1 MESERSAMTKRAR
14 ILIVENSIA
23 VTGALVSIVRSCRDL
38 KEHFDF
44 FFVLPKKSMARD
56 YVQKAGF
63 PVYEFPLKEI
73 RKSLWVVLYIP
84 YLAANTI
91 RLSNLVKSLK
101 IDLINVND
109 FYNLVA
115 ASYRIFGGKVPF
127 VCYVRFLPSK
137 FPSALVKVWSLAQ
150 DRFARKVICV
160 SNAVRAQL
168 PFTRKVVVIGNELPE
183 HPIEYHSQNSRI
195 LLYPANYIQG
205 KGQEYALESF
215 ALIHA
220 RYPQWKLRF
229 VGGDMGL
236 IKNRHFKD
244 LLIRKSKMLGLEN
257 QVEWHDFSE
266 NITGHYLGAAIVLNF
281 SESESFSMTCLE
293 ALYCGRPVIAT
304 RCGGPEEIID
314 DNISGQLV
322 NLRDVKGMSEAIES
336 LICSASIREN
346 MGAKGYL
353 NVREKFSFENTGKKL
368 LEVYNSA
375 LRPQSFNTR

>member
-1 MESERSAMTKRAR
+1 MSRPR
-14 ILIVENSIA
+14 ILIIENSIA

-44 FFVLPKKSMARD
+44 FFVLPKKSMALD

-73 RKSLWVVLYIP
+73 RKSLSVLLYIP
-84 YLAANTI
+84 YLVANTI
-91 RLSNLVKSLK
+91 RLSNLVSSLK

-109 FYNLVA
+109 FYNLMA
-115 ASYRIFGGKVPF
+115 ATYRLFGGKVPF

-137 FPSALVKVWSLAQ
+137 FPQALVKIWSLTQ

-160 SNAVRAQL
+160 SNAVRTQL
-168 PFTRKVVVIGNELPE
+168 PFTKKVVVIGNELPE
-183 HPIEYHSQNSRI
+183 HSIAFQPQNSEI
-195 LLYPANYIQG
+195 LLYPANYIRG

-220 RYPQWKLRF
+220 KYPEWKLRF
-229 VGGDMGL
+229 IGGDMGL
-236 IKNRHFKD
+236 SKNRHFKAV
-244 LLIRKSKMLGLEN
+244 LIEKSKTLGLEN
-257 QVEWHDFSE
+257 QVEWYDFSE
-266 NITGHYLGAAIVLNF
+266 NITIHYLNAAIVLNF

-322 NLRDVKGMSEAIES
+322 NLGDVKGMAAAIEH
-336 LICSASIREN
+336 LISSPSTREK

-353 NVREKFSFENTGKKL
+353 DVREKFSFEKTGKKL
-368 LEVYNSA
+368 LDVYNSA
-375 LRPQSFNTR
+375 LRPHSFDTGKK

>member
-1 MESERSAMTKRAR
+1 MRRPR
-14 ILIVENSIA
+14 ILIIENSIA

-44 FFVLPKKSMARD
+44 FFVLPENSIASD

-63 PVYEFPLKEI
+63 PVYEFPFKEI

-84 YLAANTI
+84 YLVANTI

-115 ASYRIFGGKVPF
+115 ASYRLFGGKVPF

-137 FPSALVKVWSLAQ
+137 FPQALVKVWSLTQ

-168 PFTRKVVVIGNELPE
+168 PFTKKVVVIGNELPE
-183 HPIEYHSQNSRI
+183 HSVVYQSQNSKI

-220 RYPQWKLRF
+220 KYPEWKLRF

-236 IKNRHFKD
+236 IKNRQFKEM
-244 LLIRKSKMLGLEN
+244 LIRKSKALGLET

-266 NITGHYLGAAIVLNF
+266 NITVHYLGAAIVLNF

-293 ALYCGRPVIAT
+293 ALYYGRPVIGT

-314 DNISGQLV
+314 DNISGLLV
-322 NLRDVKGMSEAIES
+322 NLRDVNAMAAAIEH
-336 LICSASIREN
+336 LISSPSTREK
-346 MGAKGYL
+346 MGAQGFRD
-353 NVREKFSFENTGKKL
+353 VREKFSFEKTGKKL
-368 LEVYNSA
+368 LDVYNSIVRA
-375 LRPQSFNTR
+375 KSFNAGESGNSFF